1 MDSSLFYKQGTPP
14 QRRMRTTV
22 DEQSNQGNPVETRC
36 RYCGHEAPADASGSR
51 KKERSEQFQIVV
63 ACAECGN
70 DFASIS
76 RN

>member
-1 MDSSLFYKQGTPP
+1 MFYKQVTPP
-14 QRRMRTTV
+14 QRRMRNVV
-22 DEQSNQGNPVETRC
+22 DEQSNQGNSVETRC
-36 RYCGHEAPADASGSR
+36 RYCGHEASADTAEGR
-51 KKERSEQFQIVV
+51 KRERAEQYQVVV

>member
-1 MDSSLFYKQGTPP
+1 
-14 QRRMRTTV
+14 MRKAV
-22 DEQSNQGNPVETRC
+22 DEQSNQGNSVETRC
-36 RYCGHEAPADASGSR
+36 RYCGNDAAETPENR
-51 KKERSEQFQIVV
+51 PEQRHDQYQVVV

>member
-1 MDSSLFYKQGTPP
+1 
-14 QRRMRTTV
+14 MRKAV
-22 DEQSNQGNPVETRC
+22 DEQSNQGNSVETRC
-36 RYCGHEAPADASGSR
+36 RYCGSEEAGDLPESR
-51 KKERSEQFQIVV
+51 GAERRQQYQVIV

>member
-1 MDSSLFYKQGTPP
+1 MEFRMFDKQVTPP
-14 QRRMRTTV
+14 QRRMRKAV
-22 DEQSNQGNPVETRC
+22 DEQSNQGNSVETRC
-36 RYCGHEAPADASGSR
+36 RYCGRESSADMPEPR
-51 KKERSEQFQIVV
+51 KRERGEQYQVVV

>member
-1 MDSSLFYKQGTPP
+1 
-14 QRRMRTTV
+14 MRQAV
-22 DEQSNQGNPVETRC
+22 DEQSNQGNSVETRC
-36 RYCGHEAPADASGSR
+36 RYCGREAAADAPDS
-51 KKERSEQFQIVV
+51 KKTARAEQYQVVV

>member
-1 MDSSLFYKQGTPP
+1 
-14 QRRMRTTV
+14 MRISV
-22 DEQSNQGNPVETRC
+22 DEQSNQGNSVETHC
-36 RYCGHEAPADASGSR
+36 RFCGYDSAEEPDSQSKAPRD
-51 KKERSEQFQIVV
+51 QYQVVV

>member
-1 MDSSLFYKQGTPP
+1 MDFGAFDEQVTPP
-14 QRRMRTTV
+14 QRRMRMAV
-22 DEQSNQGNPVETRC
+22 DEQSNQGNSVETRC
-36 RYCGHEAPADASGSR
+36 RYCGSED
-51 KKERSEQFQIVV
+51 KERRRSQDGAHEQFQVIV